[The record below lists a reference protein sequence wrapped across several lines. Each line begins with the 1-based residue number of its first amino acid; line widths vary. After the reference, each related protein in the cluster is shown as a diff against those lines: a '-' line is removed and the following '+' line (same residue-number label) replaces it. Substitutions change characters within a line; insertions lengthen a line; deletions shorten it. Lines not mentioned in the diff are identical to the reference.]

1 MQHAAGVPLAAALQA
16 LEQAAGVAETADHQL
31 RKRRPVGGQLEVEHA
46 LRIARRL
53 FGEPGVAFDQRHL
66 PAARGQAGGAGATGH
81 AAADHQRLAR
91 AAVARRAGVP
101 GLGGVV
107 RRAAEFADQHLALLP
122 VAFHPFHAE
131 AGGDQPAADESGA
144 GEGRQV
150 GAGSGEPG
158 HLLEQRVGPHLRV
171 LRRGETVEE
180 PGVDARIQLRQHV
193 QHVVQQQGENHP
205 PAGEHQALEA
215 GMDADVLLQQRV
227 GPGLQLRPE
236 GQGALQVGQ
245 GEGEFFHAD
254 EVQARIRRGQLLEQR
269 PGAEEVQAG
278 AEAGL
283 ADAQAAAGGQFGKA
297 PGQAVAVEE
306 HVARLLQA
314 AGAGEVDVAVDAGGG
329 LAVFVPVELG
339 GLEIWH
345 ARVRAEKRAF

>member
-1 MQHAAGVPLAAALQA
+1 
-16 LEQAAGVAETADHQL
+16 
-31 RKRRPVGGQLEVEHA
+31 
-46 LRIARRL
+46 
-53 FGEPGVAFDQRHL
+53 
-66 PAARGQAGGAGATGH
+66 
-81 AAADHQRLAR
+81 
-91 AAVARRAGVP
+91 
-101 GLGGVV
+101 
-107 RRAAEFADQHLALLP
+107 
-122 VAFHPFHAE
+122 
-131 AGGDQPAADESGA
+131 
-144 GEGRQV
+144 
-150 GAGSGEPG
+150 
-158 HLLEQRVGPHLRV
+158 
-171 LRRGETVEE
+171 
-180 PGVDARIQLRQHV
+180 
-193 QHVVQQQGENHP
+193 
-205 PAGEHQALEA
+205 
-215 GMDADVLLQQRV
+215 MDADVLLQQRV